1 MGGAGLLE
9 LLRPP
14 AHRGP
19 LIAAGAVLVTV
30 GVALEEIRLHDKLP
44 IGVHLVILALAAA
57 VMLALGTQA
66 QAEGGGPPAFQSA
79 LLICGVGLLA
89 AALLTLADVL
99 GADFSTFPAGAVTWT
114 SLLLAGAALWASLA
128 KGSAICALIG
138 ALALGVA
145 ALSFV
150 NWITDA
156 SSVTTYRWLLGLL
169 ALGYVLASL
178 ALRGPAQR
186 HAEQMVNAAGLA
198 VLAIAL
204 TGVLNGLIGQ
214 LVPFGAVAGGLLPNG
229 WELVV
234 FAAGCGLV
242 AYGAVDRAPGAI
254 YLGVANLAAF
264 AGSATIFQHETL
276 LYWPLLILLLGLGAM
291 FTGLRPRSPLP
302 PEPSAYRSGDVPLA
316 SRTDEETV
324 LRVRDDSPPRP

>member
-1 MGGAGLLE
+1 MGTALE

-19 LIAAGAVLVTV
+19 LIAAGAVLVTL

-44 IGVHLVILALAAA
+44 IGIHLVILALSAAA
-57 VMLALGTQA
+57 MLALGIQA
-66 QAEGGGPPAFQSA
+66 QAEDGDPPPFQSA
-79 LLICGVGLLA
+79 LLICGLGLLA

-99 GADFSTFPAGAVTWT
+99 GADFTAFPAGAVTWT
-114 SLLLAGAALWASLA
+114 SLLLAGVALWASVA
-128 KGSAICALIG
+128 NGSAICALIG

-150 NWITDA
+150 NWVTGA
-156 SSVTTYRWLLGLL
+156 SSVTTYRWLLGLA

-178 ALRGPAQR
+178 ARRGSAPR
-186 HAEQMVNAAGLA
+186 HAEQLVNAAGLA
-198 VLAIAL
+198 VLAIAF
-204 TGVLNGLIGQ
+204 TGVVNGLIGQ
-214 LVPFGAVAGGLLPNG
+214 LVPFGSGGGLLPNV

-242 AYGAVDRAPGAI
+242 AYGAVDRAFGAI
-254 YLGVANLAAF
+254 YLGAANLAGF

-276 LYWPLLILLLGLGAM
+276 LFWPLLILLLGLGAM

-316 SRTDEETV
+316 SRADEETV

>member
-1 MGGAGLLE
+1 MTQPALE

-44 IGVHLVILALAAA
+44 LGVHLVILALATG
-57 VMLALGTQA
+57 VMLGLGLQA
-66 QAEGGGPPAFQSA
+66 RREGGGPPPFQSA
-79 LLICGVGLLA
+79 LLICGLALLA
-89 AALLTLADVL
+89 PALLTLADVL
-99 GADFSTFPAGAVTWT
+99 GADFATFPAGAVTWT
-114 SLLLAGAALWASLA
+114 SLLFAAASVWIA
-128 KGSAICALIG
+128 MTKWSAICALIG

-145 ALSFV
+145 LLSFV
-150 NWITDA
+150 NWATGA
-156 SSVTTYRWLLGLL
+156 SSVTTYRWLLGLS

-178 ALRGPAQR
+178 ALRGSAPR
-186 HAEQMVNAAGLA
+186 HAEQLVNAAGLA

-204 TGVLNGLIGQ
+204 TGVVNGLLGQ
-214 LVPFGAVAGGLLPNG
+214 LAPFGSGGGGLLPNG

-234 FAAGCGLV
+234 LAAGCGLV

-264 AGSATIFQHETL
+264 ASSATLFQHETL
-276 LYWPLLILLLGLGAM
+276 LYWPLLILLLGLGVM
-291 FTGLRPRSPLP
+291 FTGLRPRRPLP
-302 PEPSAYRSGDVPLA
+302 PEPSAYHSGEVPLA
-316 SRTDEETV
+316 SRTGEETV